1 MRSPSEIGVI
11 EVEEKIR
18 RIAELVKEILKELGE
33 DVNRE
38 GIRETPYRVARMLLQ
53 ELLYGYYVDPRQ
65 YLKSFAID
73 DDEGVIKVNGF
84 VVVTNIP
91 FRSLCEHHL
100 LPIIG
105 LVHIAYIPQNRVLG
119 LSKFVRIVDAF
130 ARRLQIQERLT
141 EQIAEFMYR
150 EVAPE
155 GVMVVTEAI
164 HTCTIMRGVKEPI
177 KTVAITLRGRF
188 AEDQV
193 LRMQALNIVSLA
205 RRGTPLKEFED
216 LVK

>member
-1 MRSPSEIGVI
+1 MQSPSGTGVVK
-11 EVEEKIR
+11 VEERIK
-18 RIAELVKEILKELGE
+18 RIAKLVKEILEELGE

-38 GIRETPYRVARMLLQ
+38 GIRETPYRVAKMLLQ
-53 ELLYGYYVDPRQ
+53 ELLYGYYVDPKQ
-65 YLKSFAID
+65 YLKSFAVD

-84 VVVTNIP
+84 VVVANIP

-105 LVHIAYIPQNRVLG
+105 LAHIAYIPQNRVLG
-119 LSKFVRIVDAF
+119 LSKFVRIVDVF

-141 EQIAEFMYR
+141 EQIAEFIYR

-177 KTVAITLRGRF
+177 KTVAITLRGKF

-193 LRMQALNIVSLA
+193 LRMQAINIIGLA
-205 RRGTPLKEFED
+205 RRSSPLKEFED
-216 LVK
+216 LME